1 MLFNVVIVYL
11 PRGVQTLG
19 RVFRWFVGVSRF
31 FSYIYKAIILFLG
44 GKKGYSEPSKFLYMA
59 RDKYSR
65 LVNTRCSSVGRM
77 RALGACG
84 RRFESC
90 HLDYKSRIRIS
101 VSMPG
106 LQPGEEGSIP
116 LFCTHGSVAQR
127 QSG

>member
-1 MLFNVVIVYL
+1 M
-11 PRGVQTLG
+11 PLG
-19 RVFRWFVGVSRF
+19 RIFRWFVGVSRF

-44 GKKGYSEPSKFLYMA
+44 GKKGYSEPSKFLYMV

-101 VSMPG
+101 VVCLASNQERKVRFLYSAHMD
-106 LQPGEEGSIP
+106 L
-116 LFCTHGSVAQR
+116 
-127 QSG
+127 